1 MKRRQLRKR
10 HHDAD
15 INITAF
21 LNLMVVLIP
30 FLLISAVFSQVAV
43 LDLFLPGEQANTEQ
57 SAVQARIIIRR
68 QHLEVGDA
76 MQGDLEMI
84 PKRDDHYD
92 FARANQKLQEIK
104 INQPSIRHIT
114 ILLEDNIDYEFLIQ
128 AMDHARY
135 FEKIING
142 RRINA
147 ELFPLIS
154 IGSAPLLVTH
164 HDEKGGQQ

>member
-1 MKRRQLRKR
+1 MRRRQLRKR
-10 HHDAD
+10 PQEME

-43 LDLFLPGEQANTEQ
+43 LDLLLPGEQANNQQ
-57 SAVQARIIIRR
+57 SVVQARIIIRR

-76 MQGDLEMI
+76 MRGALEII
-84 PKRDDHYD
+84 PKVNNRYD
-92 FARANQKLQEIK
+92 FKAANQHLQGIK
-104 INQPSIRHIT
+104 SAQPSIRNIT
-114 ILLEDNIDYEFLIQ
+114 LLLEDDIDYEFLIQ

-142 RRINA
+142 RKIKA
-147 ELFPLIS
+147 ALFPVIS
-154 IGSAPLLVTH
+154 VGSAPPLASNHTAG
-164 HDEKGGQQ
+164 DRKQ